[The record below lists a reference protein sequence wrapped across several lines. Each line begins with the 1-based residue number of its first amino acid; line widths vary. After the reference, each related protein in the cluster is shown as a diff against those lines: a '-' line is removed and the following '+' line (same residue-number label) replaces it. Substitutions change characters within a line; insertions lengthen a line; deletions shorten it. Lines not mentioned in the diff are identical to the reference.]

1 MQLARWLSWERYHVL
16 CVVVAAVAH
25 LLPGRL
31 VGGASC
37 AGGFLAL
44 QQAGDF
50 SHPAMLAPAVEVRWW

>member
-1 MQLARWLSWERYHVL
+1 M

-25 LLPGRL
+25 LFPGRV

-37 AGGFLAL
+37 VFQAL

-50 SHPAMLAPAVEVRWW
+50 SHPPMLAPAVEVRR